1 MMGLVYIIGAIVLLG
16 VACYFYDYKRR
27 KNKRPVENSE
37 PERIEAE
44 CCGQHLICEKESLL
58 AGASREI
65 VYYDDEELDRYAGR
79 PSDGYAADEIGEFED
94 VFYTLAPGEVAG
106 WIRSLQ
112 LRDISLPDALKAEVV
127 LVIEERRG
135 QSALN

>member
-1 MMGLVYIIGAIVLLG
+1 MLRATLDL
-16 VACYFYDYKRR
+16 R
-27 KNKRPVENSE
+27 
-37 PERIEAE
+37 
-44 CCGQHLICEKESLL
+44 KESLL

-79 PSDGYAADEIGEFED
+79 PSDGYAIDEIGEFED

-127 LVIEERRG
+127 LVIEEQRR
-135 QSALN
+135 QSARN

>member
-1 MMGLVYIIGAIVLLG
+1 MYDGACLYNRGDCFIGCCLLLLRLQATERQASG
-16 VACYFYDYKRR
+16 
-27 KNKRPVENSE
+27 NSE
-37 PERIEAE
+37 PDRIDTE

-79 PSDGYAADEIGEFED
+79 PSDGYAIDEIGEFED

-127 LVIEERRG
+127 LVIEEQRR
-135 QSALN
+135 QSARN

>member
-16 VACYFYDYKRR
+16 VACYFYDYRR
-27 KNKRPVENSE
+27 RRDKRPVENSE
-37 PERIEAE
+37 PDRIDTE

-79 PSDGYAADEIGEFED
+79 PS
-94 VFYTLAPGEVAG
+94 PGEVAG

-127 LVIEERRG
+127 LVIEEQRR
-135 QSALN
+135 QSARN